1 MSAAST
7 VTAGPPNVKQL
18 TSKNMDLSLLKQ
30 IYAAHSLSG
39 KEGRRRKVVRDYVR
53 KNIPDTKMFTDPAG
67 NLFITRGQSDTYPCV
82 CAHLDMVCQTRSRDF
97 NTYET
102 DEILFGFS
110 LKNRRQESAGMD
122 DGNGIFAAIVM
133 LERFPI
139 MKVALFTREEVGAQG
154 AAECDMSFFADCRF
168 IIEPDRKGGTDIIT
182 DNGWTTLCSDEFL
195 KATGY
200 EAFGYKPTSGL
211 LTDVFCLK
219 ERGLGISCINL
230 SIGYVNHHHDSEV
243 TVKADLI
250 RGIEFIAHVIETCTD
265 VYPHES
271 DDYTGWGRYGTAKDM
286 DLYDWIEDY
295 LLYYPEA
302 TDAEVVSEF
311 SDCTRLS
318 ADDIAGIAQ
327 EIRDIYDIGNPEEGQ
342 I

>member
-1 MSAAST
+1 MLAANT
-7 VTAGPPNVKQL
+7 VTAVPPNVKQL
-18 TSKNMDLSLLKQ
+18 TTIIMDLSLLKQ

-39 KEGRRRKVVRDYVR
+39 KEGKRRKVVRDYVR

-102 DEILFGFS
+102 DELLFGFS

-133 LERFPI
+133 LERFPV

-154 AAECDMSFFADCRF
+154 ASECDMSFFADCRF

-182 DNGWTTLCSDEFL
+182 DNGWITLCSDEFL

-250 RGIEFIAHVIETCTD
+250 RGIEFLAHVIETCTD

-271 DDYTGWGRYGTAKDM
+271 DDYQGYGFYGSAKDM

-295 LLYYPEA
+295 LLYYPDA

-318 ADDIAGIAQ
+318 ADEIAGIAQ

>member
-1 MSAAST
+1 
-7 VTAGPPNVKQL
+7 
-18 TSKNMDLSLLKQ
+18 MDLSLLKQ

-39 KEGRRRKVVRDYVR
+39 KEGKRRKVVRDYVR

-182 DNGWTTLCSDEFL
+182 DNGWATLCSDEFL

-271 DDYTGWGRYGTAKDM
+271 DDYSGWGRYGTAKDM

>member
-1 MSAAST
+1 
-7 VTAGPPNVKQL
+7 
-18 TSKNMDLSLLKQ
+18 MDFTLLKQ

-39 KEGRRRKVVRDYVR
+39 KEGKRRKVVRDYVR
-53 KNIPDTKMFTDPAG
+53 KNIPDCTMFTDPAG

-82 CAHLDMVCQTRSRDF
+82 AAHLDMVCDTRSRDF

-122 DGNGIFAAIVM
+122 DGNGIFAAILM
-133 LERFPI
+133 LERFPV

-154 AAECDMSFFADCRF
+154 ASECDLSWFDDCRF
-168 IIEPDRKGGTDIIT
+168 VIEPDRKGGTDIIT

-195 KATGY
+195 RATGY
-200 EAFGYKPTSGL
+200 EAYGYKPTSGL

-219 ERGLGISCINL
+219 ERGLAISCINL
-230 SIGYVNHHHDSEV
+230 SIGYMNHHHDTEV
-243 TVKADLI
+243 TVKADLV
-250 RGIEFIAHVIETCTD
+250 RGIEFISHVIETCTE
-265 VYPHES
+265 VYTHTSE
-271 DDYTGWGRYGTAKDM
+271 DDYGWGRYGHVRDY

-295 LLYYPEA
+295 LLYYPDA
-302 TDAEVVSEF
+302 TDEDIVAEF
-311 SDCTRLS
+311 ADCTRMDPS
-318 ADDIAGIAQ
+318 EIAAIAQ
-327 EIRDIYDIGNPEEGQ
+327 EIRNIYYIDQPEEDK

>member
-1 MSAAST
+1 MSAANT
-7 VTAGPPNVKQL
+7 VTAVPPNVKQL
-18 TSKNMDLSLLKQ
+18 TTIIMDLSLLKQ

-39 KEGRRRKVVRDYVR
+39 KEGKRRKVVRDYVR

-102 DEILFGFS
+102 DELLFGFS

-133 LERFPI
+133 LERFPV

-154 AAECDMSFFADCRF
+154 ASECDMSFFADCRF

-182 DNGWTTLCSDEFL
+182 DNGWITLCSDEFL

-250 RGIEFIAHVIETCTD
+250 RGIEFLAHVIETCTD

-271 DDYTGWGRYGTAKDM
+271 DDYQGYGFYGSAKDM

-318 ADDIAGIAQ
+318 ADEIADIAQ

>member
-39 KEGRRRKVVRDYVR
+39 KEGKRRKVVRDYVR

-182 DNGWTTLCSDEFL
+182 DNGWATLCSDEFL

-271 DDYTGWGRYGTAKDM
+271 DDYSGWGRYGTAKDM

>member
-1 MSAAST
+1 
-7 VTAGPPNVKQL
+7 
-18 TSKNMDLSLLKQ
+18 
-30 IYAAHSLSG
+30 
-39 KEGRRRKVVRDYVR
+39 
-53 KNIPDTKMFTDPAG
+53 
-67 NLFITRGQSDTYPCV
+67 
-82 CAHLDMVCQTRSRDF
+82 MVCQTRSRDF

-182 DNGWTTLCSDEFL
+182 DNGWATLCSDEFL

-200 EAFGYKPTSGL
+200 EAFGYIPTSGL
-211 LTDVFCLK
+211 FTDVFCLK

>member
-1 MSAAST
+1 
-7 VTAGPPNVKQL
+7 
-18 TSKNMDLSLLKQ
+18 MDLSLLKQ

-39 KEGRRRKVVRDYVR
+39 KEGKRRKVVRDYVR

-102 DEILFGFS
+102 DELLFGFS

-133 LERFPI
+133 LERFPV

-154 AAECDMSFFADCRF
+154 ASECDMSFFADCRF

-182 DNGWTTLCSDEFL
+182 DNGWITLCSDEFL

-250 RGIEFIAHVIETCTD
+250 RGIEFLAHVIETCTD

-271 DDYTGWGRYGTAKDM
+271 DDYQGYGFYGSAKDM

-295 LLYYPEA
+295 LLYYPDA

-318 ADDIAGIAQ
+318 ADEIAGIAQ

>member
-1 MSAAST
+1 MSAANT
-7 VTAGPPNVKQL
+7 VTAVPPNVKQL
-18 TSKNMDLSLLKQ
+18 TTIIMDLSLLKQ

-39 KEGRRRKVVRDYVR
+39 KEGKRRKVVRDYVR

-102 DEILFGFS
+102 DELLFGFS

-182 DNGWTTLCSDEFL
+182 DNGWITLCSDEFL

-271 DDYTGWGRYGTAKDM
+271 DDYQGYGFYGSAKDM

-295 LLYYPEA
+295 LLYYPDA

-318 ADDIAGIAQ
+318 ADEIAGIAQ